1 MTVSDQIIEVLNNLC
16 LRFGLAIDW
25 TQDNI
30 IPYFEELAAK
40 YIAWECATSWMWIGV
55 GAILVIVGLVFFV
68 AYIHYKVADG
78 FMSCVGCVVMLVGV
92 SVIVCQVYDILTCNY
107 FPEKKIVEYIQYLI
121 RTTR

>member
-1 MTVSDQIIEVLNNLC
+1 MTMSAQIIEVLNNLC

-30 IPYFEELAAK
+30 FPYFEELAAK
-40 YIAWECATSWMWIGV
+40 YIAWECATSWMWIGI
-55 GAILVIVGLVFFV
+55 GAILVIVGLVLFV
-68 AYIHYKVADG
+68 ADIHYKVADG
-78 FMSCVGCVVMLVGV
+78 FIAAFGCVVILVGV
-92 SVIVCQVYDILTCNY
+92 SAIVYQVYDILTCNY